1 MGLRF
6 STGIGPLRY
15 SVPLTPKLRHSRHSA
30 YRMTK
35 AEAEATTNVIGQIF
49 KWALAPIAL
58 IFILTYRILKWTL
71 IALLV
76 IGIAAYVY
84 YLIKRG
90 DKGQAAH
97 WRETLQ
103 KYRVKLAEALR
114 PGSTEDTTQPVR

>member
-1 MGLRF
+1 
-6 STGIGPLRY
+6 
-15 SVPLTPKLRHSRHSA
+15 
-30 YRMTK
+30 MTK
-35 AEAEATTNVIGQIF
+35 AEAEATTNAISQIF
-49 KWALAPIAL
+49 KWTLAPIAL
-58 IFILTYRILKWTL
+58 IFILTYRILKWSL

-76 IGIAAYVY
+76 IGIAAYIY

-114 PGSTEDTTQPVR
+114 PGSTENTAQPVR